1 MRTSRGPVAWIAA
14 VLEQLG
20 VCGNAG
26 VAVGVMSGFMLTIVD
41 VIEGPLA
48 LTNAEAVRVWLLLG
62 AFGWLALLFIFT
74 VFARWTA
81 SSVALPALV
90 SSALVTA
97 LIVLVVRVTGLYLLA
112 WMIGILA
119 GMLVGS
125 ILCTLYK
132 RVGSA

>member
-1 MRTSRGPVAWIAA
+1 
-14 VLEQLG
+14 
-20 VCGNAG
+20 
-26 VAVGVMSGFMLTIVD
+26 
-41 VIEGPLA
+41 
-48 LTNAEAVRVWLLLG
+48 
-62 AFGWLALLFIFT
+62 
-74 VFARWTA
+74 
-81 SSVALPALV
+81 LPALV